1 MNKDWDPS
9 LMFVMVG
16 AIGVNAITFRLILK
30 KYHKPLYTETYS
42 VPKNNSLDLRL
53 ICGAFIFGL
62 GWGLGSLCP
71 GPGMITF
78 FTVPYVLFWIIA
90 LGIG

>member
-16 AIGVNAITFRLILK
+16 AIGVNAITFRVILK

-53 ICGAFIFGL
+53 ICGAFILASDGAWEAFAQDL
-62 GWGLGSLCP
+62 
-71 GPGMITF
+71 
-78 FTVPYVLFWIIA
+78 A
-90 LGIG
+90 